1 MTSPRPLLSRRRLLG
16 LGAAGAGS
24 LLLAGCDRWS
34 AGTSDFRKDV
44 LDRVDELTEGAQ
56 RLVMRDTSLAR
67 EYGEADI
74 SSYFRANGNIRVND
88 REYNRLAEGAFAEY
102 RLPVTGLVDRPLS
115 LSMADIRGMPAR
127 TQITRHDCVEGW
139 SCIGKW
145 TGPQLGPILDLAGVQ
160 PTARFVMFYCY
171 DDFGNTLSGPI
182 RYYESLG
189 IRDCYHPQTIL
200 AWGMNDGT
208 LPIPHGAPL
217 RLRVERQLGYKH
229 AKFLREIRIVDS
241 FENIG
246 RGHGGYY
253 EDGDGYEWYAG
264 I

>member
-1 MTSPRPLLSRRRLLG
+1 MTSRLLLSRRRLLG

-34 AGTSDFRKDV
+34 SNTSGFRKDV

-56 RLVMRDTSLAR
+56 RLVMHDTTLAR
-67 EYGEADI
+67 EFGEADI
-74 SSYFRANGNIRVND
+74 SPYFRANGNIRVND

-115 LSMADIRGMPAR
+115 LSLDDLRAMPSR

-145 TGPQLGPILDLAGVQ
+145 TGPQLGPILDMAGVQ
-160 PTARFVMFYCY
+160 PAARFVMFFCY

-189 IRDCYHPQTIL
+189 VGDCYHPQTIL
-200 AWGMNDGT
+200 AYDMNDET
-208 LPIPHGAPL
+208 LPIPHGAPV

-229 AKFLREIRIVDS
+229 AKFLREIRVVDS
-241 FENIG
+241 FASIG
-246 RGHGGYY
+246 RGMGGYY